1 MDLSMKFAVEYRD
14 KKQQQVE
21 SRTSRMLKRNDGISS
36 SNKRAN
42 NWILIERHCIK
53 LNHAN
58 IFLYHSR
65 CTATLPS
72 REMKQLKRK
81 FLLTGKTWHE
91 FYSRAL
97 SFDRWRKQQ
106 NKFFIRWNFALFILS
121 ASDAVRSSYWHLSS
135 MFMQKIFLFPT
146 PSTLVI
152 AFDKF
157 SFDEWNK
164 CHRRRYF
171 LSTLNSPN

>member
-1 MDLSMKFAVEYRD
+1 MKFAVEYRD

-21 SRTSRMLKRNDGISS
+21 SRTSRIMLKRNDGISS

-58 IFLYHSR
+58 IFYTIRGAQQRSPPSIWSNWKENFFWQEKRDTNFIRARCHLIIGGSSRTIFLYAGISR
-65 CTATLPS
+65 CLFYQRQTPCAHHIDICRRCLC
-72 REMKQLKRK
+72 KRFF
-81 FLLTGKTWHE
+81 FLLP
-91 FYSRAL
+91 RNA
-97 SFDRWRKQQ
+97 
-106 NKFFIRWNFALFILS
+106 
-121 ASDAVRSSYWHLSS
+121 
-135 MFMQKIFLFPT
+135 
-146 PSTLVI
+146 VI

-164 CHRRRYF
+164 CHRRQYF